1 MAHDLLHGPTSRNW
15 SRNAVVAG
23 LGDSSLGAK
32 SAKDASGYVPE
43 RWWTAKQVEEKTKD
57 FEKSGGLFGTK
68 LPREFAEKKTLE
80 FLRAQNIGI
89 MSGTMGSWIL
99 SDKDQKRIL
108 NKVDD
113 VRFDLR
119 LASSR
124 VSMAGGL
131 LAGAIGLLGLASL
144 YRTSQ
149 FSRTQ

>member
-15 SRNAVVAG
+15 SRNTVVA
-23 LGDSSLGAK
+23 LGRGCDNLGYA
-32 SAKDASGYVPE
+32 PE
-43 RWWTAKQVEEKTKD
+43 TWWTAKQVEEKTKD

-68 LPREFAEKKTLE
+68 LPRPFAEKKTLE
-80 FLRAQNIGI
+80 FLRAQKIGI

-99 SDKDQKRIL
+99 SNKDQKRIL

-124 VSMAGGL
+124 VAVAGGL
-131 LAGAIGLLGLASL
+131 LAGALGLLGIASL

-149 FSRTQ
+149 SWR

>member
-15 SRNAVVAG
+15 SRNTVAT
-23 LGDSSLGAK
+23 SLGRD
-32 SAKDASGYVPE
+32 SSGYVPE
-43 RWWTAKQVEEKTKD
+43 KWWTAKQVEEKTKE
-57 FEKSGGLFGTK
+57 FEKSGGIFGTK

-99 SDKDQKRIL
+99 SEKDQKRIL
-108 NKVDD
+108 NKIDD

-119 LASSR
+119 LASKR
-124 VSMAGGL
+124 VSVAGGL
-131 LAGAIGLLGLASL
+131 LAGALGLLGIASL

-149 FSRTQ
+149 NSR

>member
-1 MAHDLLHGPTSRNW
+1 MAHDLLQGPTSRNW
-15 SRNAVVAG
+15 SRNAVVQG
-23 LGDSSLGAK
+23 QGDTSSGPPLEGAHH
-32 SAKDASGYVPE
+32 YVPE
-43 RWWTAKQVEEKTKD
+43 KFWTAKQIEEKTKE
-57 FEKSGGLFGTK
+57 FEKSGGYFGTK

-108 NKVDD
+108 NKIDD

-131 LAGAIGLLGLASL
+131 LAGALGLLGVASL
-144 YRTSQ
+144 YRTS
-149 FSRTQ
+149 RTR

>member
-1 MAHDLLHGPTSRNW
+1 M
-15 SRNAVVAG
+15 VAG
-23 LGDSSLGAK
+23 LGNSSS
-32 SAKDASGYVPE
+32 SAKAAEAAKDSSGYVPE

-108 NKVDD
+108 NKIDD

-131 LAGAIGLLGLASL
+131 LAGALGLLGVASL

-149 FSRTQ
+149 SSR